1 MKKRDGSTK
10 DRILDAAEEIF
21 SSRGFDGTKVQE
33 IATAAGVNKAM
44 LYYYFKDKDDLLVSV
59 IGRIIQGIGEAIPQY
74 FADSEDTVEN
84 IEAFLDFYIGY
95 LAKNQSFV
103 RIMAWEMLSGRHIQ
117 AIAGDYI
124 IPVFSLMREKIV
136 EAVSRNMIR
145 QISPEHTVFSVVGM
159 NVFYIVASPLFM
171 LLLGDDPLSDEMIEK
186 RKRAVKDLLMYG
198 LLPRNDQSR
207 NRKVE

>member
-1 MKKRDGSTK
+1 MRKRDGTTK

-44 LYYYFKDKDDLLVSV
+44 LYYYFKDKDDLLISV

-95 LAKNQSFV
+95 LARNQSFV

-117 AIAGDYI
+117 TIGKDYI

-136 EAVSRNMIR
+136 EAVDRKTVR
-145 QISPEHTVFSVVGM
+145 PVSPEHTVFSVVGM
-159 NVFYIVASPLFM
+159 NVFYIVASPMFM
-171 LLLGDDPLSDEMIEK
+171 LILGDDPLSEDMMEQ

-198 LLPRNDQSR
+198 LLPRDNKSR
-207 NRKVE
+207 K

>member
-1 MKKRDGSTK
+1 MRKRDGTTK

-44 LYYYFKDKDDLLVSV
+44 LYYYFKDKDDLLISV

-95 LAKNQSFV
+95 LARNQSFV

-117 AIAGDYI
+117 TIGKDYI

-136 EAVSRNMIR
+136 EAVDRKTVR
-145 QISPEHTVFSVVGM
+145 PVSPEHTVFSVVGM
-159 NVFYIVASPLFM
+159 NVFYIVASPMFM
-171 LLLGDDPLSDEMIEK
+171 LILGDDPLSEDMMEQ
-186 RKRAVKDLLMYG
+186 RKKAVKDL
-198 LLPRNDQSR
+198 
-207 NRKVE
+207 

>member
-1 MKKRDGSTK
+1 MRKRDGTTK

-95 LAKNQSFV
+95 LARNQSFV

-117 AIAGDYI
+117 TIGKDYI

-136 EAVSRNMIR
+136 EAVDRKTVR
-145 QISPEHTVFSVVGM
+145 PVSPEHTVFSVVGM
-159 NVFYIVASPLFM
+159 NVFYIVASPMFM
-171 LLLGDDPLSDEMIEK
+171 LILGDDPLSEDMMEQ

-198 LLPRNDQSR
+198 LLPRDNKSR
-207 NRKVE
+207 K